1 MSWQSQYEHVN
12 SSPDCSQLS
21 PIFLPTFPGFLL
33 PRNTTSADFF
43 LPPML
48 LIGSYHVRPI
58 LPRSSDLTTFRSF
71 LVFVL
76 RQSIIRR
83 LFCCVRHQIR
93 SYHLCW
99 LDHTTLRSYH
109 DLTTISTYVSFFFVI
124 VSVHWSSV
132 VRFVV
137 YAIKSI
143 PSNHIFNHEQNK
155 NNVCETCEP
164 RI

>member
-1 MSWQSQYEHVN
+1 MAK
-12 SSPDCSQLS
+12 
-21 PIFLPTFPGFLL
+21 PIRACQFITWLLPTFPDLPPHFPRFSSSSQHHISWFLL
-33 PRNTTSADFF
+33 TTYVADW
-43 LPPML
+43 
-48 LIGSYHVRPI
+48 II
-58 LPRSSDLTTFRSF
+58 PRSSDLTTFGSF
-71 LVFVL
+71 LVIVL

-99 LDHTTLRSYH
+99 LDHTTFVRSYH